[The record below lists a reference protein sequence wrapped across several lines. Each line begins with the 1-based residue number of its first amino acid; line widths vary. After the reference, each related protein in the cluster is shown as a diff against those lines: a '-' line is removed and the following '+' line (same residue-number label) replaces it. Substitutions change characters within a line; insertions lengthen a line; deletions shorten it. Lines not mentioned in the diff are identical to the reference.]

1 LFNIERVAI
10 SQPRDFDDAQKPR
23 FESRWV

>member
-1 LFNIERVAI
+1 LSNIERIAI
-10 SQPRDFDDAQKPR
+10 AQPRDFDDAKKPR